1 MTQSATGK
9 RYAELP
15 DVTIRLKA
23 IPRALLP
30 LLKDAKR
37 WAIVGETGVERAMRK
52 ASIDEMESVVA
63 RAEPLKEEIWQFAHE
78 SVGSRQTPIPDEVVL
93 FQIFI
98 CVLQDIDSVVRLKK
112 KSRTPSVQPRRSA
125 QRDAG

>member
-15 DVTIRLKA
+15 GVRIRLDA
-23 IPRALLP
+23 MPRSLAP
-30 LLKDAKR
+30 LVKDAKK
-37 WAIVGETGVERAMRK
+37 WAIVGETGVERAIRK
-52 ASIDEMESVVA
+52 ASVEEMDGVVA
-63 RAEPLKEEIWQFAHE
+63 RAEPLKQEVWKFAYE
-78 SVGSRQTPIPDEVVL
+78 SVGSRQTPIPHEVVL

-112 KSRTPSVQPRRSA
+112 KAESGSR
-125 QRDAG
+125 G